1 MIWGTGKR
9 LRVTLLEVRVD
20 FKALL
25 GVLERGVEALEVLAG
40 IRERELRAGELR
52 EVKQI
57 GLEGLR
63 RIDDRERW
71 KEEMQKVR
79 DRGEEVE
86 MDDVFWGATICK
98 I

>member
-1 MIWGTGKR
+1 MTWGAGKR

-52 EVKQI
+52 EVKPV

-79 DRGEEVE
+79 DRGEDVE
-86 MDDVFWGATICK
+86 MDDVFWGARR
-98 I
+98 

>member
-1 MIWGTGKR
+1 MIWGAGKR

-40 IRERELRAGELR
+40 IRERELRVGELK
-52 EVKQI
+52 EVKPV

-63 RIDDRERW
+63 RIDGRE
-71 KEEMQKVR
+71 
-79 DRGEEVE
+79 
-86 MDDVFWGATICK
+86 IS
-98 I
+98 